1 MEGEGEGGMRRGLEG
16 ADLPFGLTGTT
27 GTTGTVGR
35 AVKEKK
41 QKVQGGGHS
50 VGSGDP
56 DDGRGK
62 GEPMIV

>member
-1 MEGEGEGGMRRGLEG
+1 MEGEGEGTRRGLEG

-41 QKVQGGGHS
+41 QKVQGGNAG
-50 VGSGDP
+50 GSGDP
-56 DDGRGK
+56 DNGRGQD
-62 GEPMIV
+62 EPIKI